1 MSLDP
6 DTLRHLVAEQVR
18 DDRHDE
24 AMRLLR
30 AEFIREVGHDTAGW
44 LDTPDGQRVPIL
56 QFVRDALE
64 DVDTGN
70 ALLVDLLKAAHLSYI
85 TSCMAS
91 GPIRGGALLSL
102 AGRWAAEN
110 VDAQVANM
118 SNPD

>member
-1 MSLDP
+1 MTP

-18 DDRHDE
+18 DDRHEE

-30 AEFIREVGHDTAGW
+30 ADFIREVGHDPAGR
-44 LDTPDGQRVPIL
+44 LDTSDGRRVPIL

-70 ALLVDLLKAAHLSYI
+70 ELLVHLLKAAHRDYI
-85 TSCMAS
+85 ASCMAS

-110 VDAQVANM
+110 VDAQAANM